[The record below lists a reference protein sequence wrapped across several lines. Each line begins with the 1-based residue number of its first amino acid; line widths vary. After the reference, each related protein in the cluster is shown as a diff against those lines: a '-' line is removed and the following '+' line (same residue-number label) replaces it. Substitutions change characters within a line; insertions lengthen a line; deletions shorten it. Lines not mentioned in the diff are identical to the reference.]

1 MKTKQEQRMHRKLR
15 IRARVSGTKARPR
28 LSVFR
33 SHRALYVQLIDDEA
47 GKTIFSAKESGTTVV
62 QAKTLGTKLA
72 EMAKKKGI
80 TVAVFDR
87 GGFRYHGAIKALA
100 DAAREGGLTI

>member
-1 MKTKQEQRMHRKLR
+1 MHRKLR
-15 IRARVSGTKARPR
+15 IRAKVSGTQVRPR

-47 GKTIFSAKESGTTVV
+47 GKTLFSVKESGTTIAK
-62 QAKTLGTKLA
+62 AKTLGTRVA
-72 EMAKKKGI
+72 EIAKNKGI
-80 TVAVFDR
+80 SSVVFDR

-100 DAAREGGLTI
+100 DTAREGGLTI